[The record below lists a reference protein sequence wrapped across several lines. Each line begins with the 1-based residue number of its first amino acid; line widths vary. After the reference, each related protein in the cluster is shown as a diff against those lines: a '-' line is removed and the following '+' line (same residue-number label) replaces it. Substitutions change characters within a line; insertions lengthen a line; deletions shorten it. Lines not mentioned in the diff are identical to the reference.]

1 MEDYPRNL
9 IEFEAR
15 FASEEDCRQ
24 YLFRLRWP
32 DGFRCPSCGCGKSW
46 PWRTVLLQ
54 CAACGR
60 QTAVTAGTILQGTR
74 SPLPLWFRAMWRVT
88 TQKTAA
94 SAWGLPRVLGLNSYE
109 TAWTWL
115 HKMRRAMVRPGRDL
129 LAARGAVEESY
140 RLAQQ
145 AVAVDPAT
153 YKMLVHPAHESK
165 QIPEPQDIGA
175 T

>member
-1 MEDYPRNL
+1 MEDYARNL

-74 SPLPLWFRAMWRVT
+74 SPLPLWFRAMWRGT

-129 LAARGAVEESY
+129 LAARGAVEES
-140 RLAQQ
+140 
-145 AVAVDPAT
+145 
-153 YKMLVHPAHESK
+153 
-165 QIPEPQDIGA
+165 
-175 T
+175 